1 MIGPALLALLLQ
13 VAAPAAPSFPV
24 QLGVSVTTDTV
35 TVGERF
41 IAIIRVRAPRGASI
55 VFPTESDSSSAA
67 AITATQIIGKPAV
80 DSTVD
85 STSITMSAAYRL
97 AAWDVGPQPFG
108 LPDIA
113 VTYRGQTG
121 YVSVADRGVFVRS
134 VLPDDS
140 ALRVPKPPRPAIEIA
155 PFNWLPWL
163 IALAALVAAGL
174 AWRLWIWYRN
184 RRNAPLDPFTAAQR
198 DFARVEAM
206 KLIESGEPERH
217 AALMTDVMRDY
228 LAARVPEIERSQ
240 TSAEL
245 ISSAGRI
252 HGVAGGLGELLW
264 QADLIKFA
272 RAGVSAD
279 ESTRLGMRA
288 RETVRA
294 VEDHFVAEEQKKEE
308 TRSAA

>member
-1 MIGPALLALLLQ
+1 VIGLAGLVLLLQ
-13 VAAPAAPSFPV
+13 VANPAAPTFPV
-24 QLGVSVTTDTV
+24 QLGVSVTSDTV

-41 IAIIRVRAPRGASI
+41 IAILRVRAPIGASI
-55 VFPTESDSSSAA
+55 RFPTESDSASSSAV
-67 AITATQIIGKPAV
+67 TGTQLIGKPAI

-97 AAWDVGPQPFG
+97 AAWDIGPQRLG

-113 VTYRGQTG
+113 VTYRGKTG

-140 ALRVPKPPRPAIEIA
+140 TLRVPKPPRPAIEIT

-163 IALAALVAAGL
+163 LALAALVAAGL

-184 RRNAPLDPFTAAQR
+184 RRNAPLDPFSAAQR

-206 KLIESGEPERH
+206 QLLQAGDTGRH
-217 AALMTDVMRDY
+217 AALMTDVMREY
-228 LAARVPEIERSQ
+228 LAARVPEIERSH
-240 TSAEL
+240 TSSEL
-245 ISSAGRI
+245 LSAGGRI

-264 QADLIKFA
+264 RADLIKFA
-272 RAGVSAD
+272 RAGITRD
-279 ESTRLGMRA
+279 EAEEIAAKA
-288 RETVRA
+288 RGAVQA
-294 VEDHFVAEEQKKEE
+294 VEDHFVGEERKKDE
-308 TRSAA
+308 TRDAA

>member
-1 MIGPALLALLLQ
+1 MIGTVFLALLLQ
-13 VAAPAAPSFPV
+13 VASPATPSFPV

-41 IAIIRVRAPRGASI
+41 IAVIRVRVPRGASI
-55 VFPTESDSSSAA
+55 AFPTESDSASAA
-67 AITATQIIGKPAV
+67 AITATQMIGKPVV

-85 STSITMSAAYRL
+85 SASVTMSAAYRL
-97 AAWDVGPQPFG
+97 AAWDVGPQRLG

-140 ALRVPKPPRPAIEIA
+140 ALRVPKPPRPAIDIA

-163 IALAALVAAGL
+163 IALAALAAAAL

-184 RRNAPLDPFTAAQR
+184 RRNAPLDPFSAAQR
-198 DFARVEAM
+198 EFERVEAM
-206 KLIESGEPERH
+206 KLVESGEPERH
-217 AALMTDVMRDY
+217 AAMMSDVTREY
-228 LAARVPEIERSQ
+228 LAARVPEIERSH

-245 ISSAGRI
+245 LSAGGRI
-252 HGVAGGLGELLW
+252 RSVAGGLGELLW
-264 QADLIKFA
+264 RADLIKFA
-272 RAGVSAD
+272 RAGVGAD
-279 ESTRLGMRA
+279 EAGKLGKNA
-288 RETVRA
+288 REIVQA
-294 VEDHFVAEEQKKEE
+294 VEDYFIAEEAKKENA
-308 TRSAA
+308 RSAA